1 MTALFLRPNQFR
13 KEVMVDDIFNDF
25 VKLGFNWNQRDVES
39 DVTETDTGVT
49 VTIDVPGY
57 EKSDISID
65 YKDDTLVVAASS
77 DKNNRHEIKRR
88 FLIRDVDL
96 KKSNADLKNGVLTI
110 RLTKVAEAQAQTLKI
125 T

>member
-65 YKDDTLVVAASS
+65 YKDDTLEISASS